1 MNKLSKTMMTLSG
14 LMLLS
19 SAALAQSIAIESL
32 QAKSAVPIKL
42 YVLDCGTVQA
52 RDLSVFNPKI
62 DKGVQMD
69 MAVPCYVI
77 KHPTKGSLVWDAGLN
92 DVIASEENGVEFYEG
107 AFNLSVKKTMLSQLQ
122 EIGIE
127 PAQITY
133 FAPSHLHVDHSGN
146 ANYFADSTLLIQQ
159 TEYQVAFSTEA
170 ANYGFDIKNY
180 SALKDA
186 ERVSLQGDHDVFG
199 DGSAVILSTPGH
211 SPGHQSLFL
220 KLPKTGPVI
229 LSGDLYHFEKNR
241 QDYGVPIWNDK
252 KSTISSFAK
261 IDHILDQ
268 TSAKLWIQ
276 HDPEQAKNQRM
287 SPAYYQ

>member
-1 MNKLSKTMMTLSG
+1 MNKQSKALLNVSG

-19 SAALAQSIAIESL
+19 TVATAQTVSIESL
-32 QAKSAVPIKL
+32 QATSTAQIKL

-62 DKGVQMD
+62 DQGVKMD

-77 KHPTKGSLVWDAGLN
+77 KHPSKGTLVWDAGLS
-92 DVIASEENGVEFYEG
+92 DALVSEEDGVEFYEG
-107 AFNLSVKKTMLSQLQ
+107 AFNLSVNKTMLSQLQ
-122 EIGIE
+122 EIGVE
-127 PAQITY
+127 PAQVTY

-146 ANYFADSTLLIQQ
+146 ANYFADSTILMQQ
-159 TEYQVAFSTEA
+159 AEYQVAFSTDA
-170 ANYGFDIKNY
+170 ANYGFDITNY

-186 ERVSLQGDHDVFG
+186 KRLDLQGDHDVFG

-211 SPGHQSLFL
+211 SPGHQSLYL
-220 KLPKTGPVI
+220 KLPETGPVI

-241 QDYGVPIWNDK
+241 KDYGIPVWNDK
-252 KSTISSFAK
+252 KLTINSFAK
-261 IDHILDQ
+261 IDNILDQ

-276 HDPEQAKNQRM
+276 HDPEEAKSMRM
-287 SPAYYQ
+287 SPAFYQ

>member
-1 MNKLSKTMMTLSG
+1 MKKLSKTMLKLSG

-19 SAALAQSIAIESL
+19 TVTAAEPVSIESL
-32 QAKSAVPIKL
+32 QTKSAAQIKL

-62 DKGVQMD
+62 DQGVQMD
-69 MAVPCYVI
+69 MAVPCYLI
-77 KHPTKGSLVWDAGLN
+77 KHPSKGTLVWDAGLS
-92 DVIASEENGVEFYEG
+92 DAIASEENGVEFYEG

-122 EIGIE
+122 EIGVE
-127 PAQITY
+127 PAQVTY

-146 ANYFADSTLLIQQ
+146 ANYFADSTVLMQQ
-159 TEYQVAFSTEA
+159 AEYQVAFSADA
-170 ANYGFDIKNY
+170 ANYGFDINNY

-186 ERVSLQGDHDVFG
+186 KRIQLQGDHDVFG

-211 SPGHQSLFL
+211 SPGHQSLYL
-220 KLPKTGPVI
+220 KLPETGPVI
-229 LSGDLYHFEKNR
+229 LSGDLFHFEKNR
-241 QDYGVPIWNDK
+241 QDYGIPVWNDK

-261 IDHILDQ
+261 IDNILDQ

-276 HDPEQAKNQRM
+276 HDPEQAKSMRM

>member
-1 MNKLSKTMMTLSG
+1 MNKLSKTMLKLSG

-19 SAALAQSIAIESL
+19 TVTAAEPVSIESL
-32 QAKSAVPIKL
+32 QAKSAAQIKL

-62 DKGVQMD
+62 DQGVQMD
-69 MAVPCYVI
+69 MAVPCYLI
-77 KHPTKGSLVWDAGLN
+77 KHPSKGTLVWDAGLS
-92 DVIASEENGVEFYEG
+92 DAIASEENGVEFYEG

-122 EIGIE
+122 EIGVE
-127 PAQITY
+127 PAQVTY

-146 ANYFADSTLLIQQ
+146 ANYFADSTVLMQQ
-159 TEYQVAFSTEA
+159 SEYQVAFSADA
-170 ANYGFDIKNY
+170 ANYGFDINNY

-186 ERVSLQGDHDVFG
+186 KRIQLQGDHDVFG

-211 SPGHQSLFL
+211 SPGHQSLYL
-220 KLPKTGPVI
+220 KLPETGPVI
-229 LSGDLYHFEKNR
+229 LSGDLFHFEKNR
-241 QDYGVPIWNDK
+241 QDYGIPIWNDK

-261 IDHILDQ
+261 IDNILDQ

-276 HDPEQAKNQRM
+276 HDPEEAKSMRM